1 MSAIVDYT
9 GDRVYQLTKNPN
21 TGVLED
27 QTAQQLRRNYPTG
40 FWCPCK
46 AHLNEFC
53 NGRFKTG
60 LFEVQNNKY
69 AYFISKHICSKQHQE
84 YVADINTRRIT
95 LEEKTPEQ
103 LRERIEELEKEKRR
117 DKVEFRKMLDDKEKE
132 FKKEL
137 ERYKEIIDNNKELIR
152 ALKAKAVVPVGNLID
167 L

>member
-27 QTAQQLRRNYPTG
+27 QTTQQLRRNYPMG
-40 FWCPCK
+40 FRCLCK

-53 NGRFKTG
+53 NGRYTVGK
-60 LFEVQNNKY
+60 FEVPNNNY
-69 AYFISKHICSKQHQE
+69 PYFISKHIRTKQHQE
-84 YVADINTRRIT
+84 YVADMNARRSS
-95 LEEKTPEQ
+95 LEEKSPEE
-103 LRERIEELEKEKRR
+103 LRERIEQLEKEKRQE
-117 DKVEFRKMLDDKEKE
+117 KVEFRKMLEDKESE

-137 ERYKEIIDNNKELIR
+137 ERCREIIENHEELIR
-152 ALKAKAVVPVGNLID
+152 ALKTKAVVQVENLID

>member
-27 QTAQQLRRNYPTG
+27 QTAQQLRRNYPMG
-40 FWCPCK
+40 FVCLCK

-53 NGRFKTG
+53 NGRYKVG
-60 LFEVQNNKY
+60 QFEVPNNKY
-69 AYFISKHICSKQHQE
+69 PYFISKHIISKQHQE
-84 YVADINTRRIT
+84 YVADMNARRSS
-95 LEEKTPEQ
+95 LEEKSPEE
-103 LRERIEELEKEKRR
+103 LRERIEQLEKEKRQE
-117 DKVEFRKMLDDKEKE
+117 KVEFRKMLEDKESE

-137 ERYKEIIDNNKELIR
+137 ERCREIIENHEELIR
-152 ALKAKAVVPVGNLID
+152 ALKTKAVVQVENLID

>member
-27 QTAQQLRRNYPTG
+27 QTAQQLRRNYPMG

-53 NGRFKTG
+53 NGRYKVG
-60 LFEVQNNKY
+60 VFEVPNNKY
-69 AYFISKHICSKQHQE
+69 PYFISKHIGSKQHQE
-84 YVADINTRRIT
+84 YVADMNARRSS
-95 LEEKTPEQ
+95 LEEKSPEE
-103 LRERIEELEKEKRR
+103 LRERIEQLEKEKRQE
-117 DKVEFRKMLDDKEKE
+117 KVEFRKMLEDKESE

-137 ERYKEIIDNNKELIR
+137 ERCREIIENHEELIR
-152 ALKAKAVVPVGNLID
+152 ALKTKAVVQVENLID